1 MLRSR
6 DAPASA
12 GAFFHFQN
20 EMEME
25 KIFQKHLQ
33 NVEEFGIVIPK
44 AEVSRNIIP
53 K

>member
-12 GAFFHFQN
+12 GAFWRFQK
-20 EMEME
+20 EREME
-25 KIFQKHLQ
+25 KLFRKALA
-33 NVEEFGIVIPK
+33 NRRGIWYFDSK
-44 AEVSRNIIP
+44 SGR

>member
-12 GAFFHFQN
+12 GAFWYFQK

-25 KIFQKHLQ
+25 KIFQKALAKRR
-33 NVEEFGIVIPK
+33 GIWYCDSK
-44 AEVSRNIIP
+44 SGS